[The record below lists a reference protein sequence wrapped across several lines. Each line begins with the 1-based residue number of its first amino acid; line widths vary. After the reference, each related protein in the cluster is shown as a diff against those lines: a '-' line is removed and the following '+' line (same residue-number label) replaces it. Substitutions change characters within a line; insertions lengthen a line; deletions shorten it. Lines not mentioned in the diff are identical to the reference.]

1 MDTMI
6 LISGGWRSAYALI
19 RWLRTHGGK
28 CVVLFVKTSSPRDND
43 RIRAVAALRQYVEAN
58 YPDRVDWR
66 DALIGTTLP
75 GYALPHAEVMHLVVS
90 NALKVPQYSGIKTV
104 MGAGDWLKGAIKA
117 AGSKAEI
124 VPTSGAIVDA
134 LVEIAPALFRALCT
148 CEAGPLPCGTCPAC
162 AEIENARKQIAG
174 GVT

>member
-28 CVVLFVKTSSPRDND
+28 CVALFVKTSSPRDND
-43 RIRAVAALRQYVEAN
+43 RTRAVAALRQYVETN

-75 GYALPHAEVMHLVVS
+75 GGSIPHGDVMHLVVS
-90 NALKVPQYSGIKTV
+90 HALRLPQYAGIKAV
-104 MGAGDWLKGAIKA
+104 IGAGDWIKGAVKA
-117 AGSKAEI
+117 TGSKAEI
-124 VPTSGAIVDA
+124 VPAGGTIVDA
-134 LVEIAPALFRALCT
+134 LVEIAPSLFRALCV
-148 CEAGPLPCGTCPAC
+148 CDAGTLPCGRCPAC

-174 GVT
+174 S